1 MRCRT
6 PADNT
11 SNLQPSQDFRQTM
24 TDSVIFALMPD
35 FIRARIAAYTLRDW
49 VAEHYAVPALQLDRA
64 MTLTL
69 VQLDHVASRKTY
81 YGYDVSRA
89 PSSLL
94 EPISGYMEALHQKH
108 GPREQSDGFPK
119 VLVRT
124 HQQVI
129 HEFETLNRLGNK
141 AR

>member
-1 MRCRT
+1 
-6 PADNT
+6 
-11 SNLQPSQDFRQTM
+11 M

-94 EPISGYMEALHQKH
+94 EPISGNMEALHQKR
-108 GPREQSDGFPK
+108 GPRDQSESCPK
-119 VLVRT
+119 ENVRT
-124 HQQVI
+124 HQKVI
-129 HEFETLNRLGNK
+129 HEFDSTNRLGDK

>member
-1 MRCRT
+1 
-6 PADNT
+6 
-11 SNLQPSQDFRQTM
+11 M
-24 TDSVIFALMPD
+24 TDSVIFNLMPD

-69 VQLDHVASRKTY
+69 VQLEHAASRKTF
-81 YGYDVSRA
+81 YGYDVSKA
-89 PSSLL
+89 PVSLL
-94 EPISGYMEALHQKH
+94 EPISCYMGALL
-108 GPREQSDGFPK
+108 GGVSPEEDRESFPK
-119 VLVRT
+119 DLVRT
-124 HQQVI
+124 HQRVI